1 MTIRLYN
8 TVAGELQDFT
18 PIDPNNVRIYYCGP
32 TVYDYVHIG
41 NLRAFL
47 TADILVRTL
56 KTKYPV
62 TFVRNITD
70 IDDKIIDRAHENR
83 ESIKSLTNKT
93 IALFHNDIKNM
104 GLIPPDVEPRATEH
118 VEGMIQLIGELIS
131 NGHAYVLKDD
141 DGKSVYFDTATYEN
155 HGKMSKRE
163 HMDGESYI
171 LKSEKRNT
179 ADFVL
184 WKPSFAHQPYWD
196 SPWGKGRPGWHT
208 ECVVMSRQYL
218 GEHFDI
224 HGGGQDLLFPHH
236 ENENAQASCSGDHHH
251 DMMANYWVHN
261 SMLLVD
267 GKKMSKSEKNFL
279 TIHDVLETT
288 HPEVLKMF
296 LLSANYRTPI
306 NFTWDGI
313 HLMKKHLDRFY
324 KAIELRDKITDINT
338 LSSTALAYLYDDMD
352 TPGLISYMHVL
363 SNQAFNGDTDSASEL
378 YMIGRF
384 LNIFNEENWFQSVD
398 SNISAYVESMIALRA
413 EHKSKKQW
421 KEADDIRSKL
431 LENGI
436 ILEDSKNGTIWR
448 TR

>member
-8 TVAGELQDFT
+8 TVAGELQNFT
-18 PIDPNNVRIYYCGP
+18 PINPENVRVYYCGP

-56 KTKYPV
+56 RTQYPV

-83 ESIKSLTNKT
+83 ESIRSLTNKT
-93 IALFHNDIKNM
+93 IALFHDDIQRM
-104 GLIPPDVEPRATEH
+104 GLIPPDIEPRATDH
-118 VEGMIQLIGELIS
+118 VDGMIKLIEELIH
-131 NGHAYVLKDD
+131 NGHAYVLKDE
-141 DGKSVYFDTATYEN
+141 DGKSVYFDTSTYEN
-155 HGKMSKRE
+155 HGKMSKRD
-163 HMDGESYI
+163 HMEGESYI

-184 WKPSFAHQPYWD
+184 WKPSLAHQPYWD

-236 ENENAQASCSGDHHH
+236 ENENAQASCSGHHH

-279 TIHDVLETT
+279 TINEVLVTT

-306 NFTWDGI
+306 NFTWDSI

-324 KAIELRDKITDINT
+324 KAIELRDKLTDINT
-338 LSSTALAYLYDDMD
+338 LSPTALEYLYDDMD

-363 SNQAFNGDTDSASEL
+363 SNQAFNGDIDSANEL
-378 YMIGRF
+378 YIIGRF
-384 LNIFNEENWFQSVD
+384 LNIFNELNWFQSVD
-398 SNISAYVESMIALRA
+398 SNLSAYIESMIALRA
-413 EHKSKKQW
+413 EHKLNKRWQ
-421 KEADDIRSKL
+421 EADGIRGKL
-431 LENGI
+431 FENGI
-436 ILEDSKNGTIWR
+436 ILEDSKDGTTWR